1 MPGQGKSRVS
11 GLKKMRP
18 ILGLQILPI
27 ALTGKGKSLSA
38 G

>member
-1 MPGQGKSRVS
+1 MGGQGKSRVS

-27 ALTGKGKSLSA
+27 VLARQGNFLSER
-38 G
+38 

>member
-1 MPGQGKSRVS
+1 MPGQGKSGVS

-18 ILGLQILPI
+18 ILGLQDLPI
-27 ALTGKGKSLSA
+27 ALRAQENFLSA